1 MYEVACPQ
9 TAHWMLEIS
18 HSVSSICRSSRAIT
32 ESLSRWDFLSCPS
45 LFKFSEF
52 FGYPWSAM
60 TNLRHCGKMIFLKV
74 FGIPLQG
81 GETRKKVTEGSAR
94 KYFEF
99 LKNSKCQKERF
110 AFCHTCLLRPV
121 CGVAHCKILG
131 FCTVPTFDDGHV
143 VEPLH
148 VWSSSTGASAH

>member
-1 MYEVACPQ
+1 M
-9 TAHWMLEIS
+9 TDH
-18 HSVSSICRSSRAIT
+18 
-32 ESLSRWDFLSCPS
+32 
-45 LFKFSEF
+45 F
-52 FGYPWSAM
+52 FGSKPFDQKKHPFGSPALKLS
-60 TNLRHCGKMIFLKV
+60 TSLQRHDQSQTCGRMISSKV
-74 FGIPLQG
+74 FGVPLQR